1 MKGGRGGKKRG
12 SCSNEGSVEMR
23 WDEIR
28 GWGPDEVVVRCG

>member
-12 SCSNEGSVEMR
+12 SCCSNEGSVETR

-28 GWGPDEVVVRCG
+28 GGS